1 MNGMLEDKVA
11 LITGAASG
19 IGLATAQLFARQ
31 GAKVVM
37 ADVNTSGGHD
47 AAEGIRAEGGDAM
60 FVRTDVG
67 RMSEVQALVEKT
79 LAQYGGRLDIIH
91 SNAAA
96 YTMGNAVETSEAEW
110 DQTLAVCL
118 KATWMLA
125 HFGVPAMLAGGGGA
139 IVITG
144 SVHAIRG
151 YANNTAYQ
159 ASKGG
164 LLALTRAMAA
174 DFSPTIRVNAILPG
188 AVVTGLWAKST
199 AEQRERTAQMCPL
212 KRNGQPEDIAQ
223 VALFLASNMS
233 SYMSGE
239 ALVVDGGLSSV
250 IQLPPDLARSRRP
263 DR

>member
-1 MNGMLEDKVA
+1 MTGLLEAKVA

-19 IGLATAQLFARQ
+19 IGRATAQLFARQ
-31 GAKVVM
+31 GAKVVL
-37 ADVNTSGGHD
+37 ADVTTSGGES
-47 AAEGIRAEGGDAM
+47 AAQRIRAEGEAI

-79 LAQYGGRLDIIH
+79 LAQYGRLDIIH

-96 YTMGNAVETSEAEW
+96 YSLGNAVELSETDW
-110 DQTLAVCL
+110 DRTLAVCL

-151 YANNTAYQ
+151 YANHTAYQ

-174 DFSPTIRVNAILPG
+174 DFAPTIRVNAILPG
-188 AVVTGLWAKST
+188 AVMTGLSAHLT
-199 AEQRERTAQMCPL
+199 AEQRHKVAQMCPL
-212 KRNGQPEDIAQ
+212 KRNASPEDIAQ
-223 VALFLASNMS
+223 VALFLASDMS
-233 SYMSGE
+233 NYMTGE

-250 IQLPPDLARSRRP
+250 IQIPPDL
-263 DR
+263 

>member
-1 MNGMLEDKVA
+1 MNGLLQTKVA

-19 IGLATAQLFARQ
+19 IGRATAQLFARH
-31 GAKVVM
+31 GAKVVL
-37 ADVNTSGGHD
+37 ADVTTAVGEE
-47 AAEGIRAEGGDAM
+47 AVQGIRAEGGDAI

-67 RMSEVQALVEKT
+67 QMNEVQALVEKT
-79 LAQYGGRLDIIH
+79 LALYGRLDIIH

-96 YTMGNAVETSEAEW
+96 YTMGNAVETNEDEW
-110 DQTLAVCL
+110 DRTLAVCL

-151 YANNTAYQ
+151 YAKNTAYQ

-174 DFSPTIRVNAILPG
+174 DFAPAIRVNIILPG

-199 AEQRERTAQMCPL
+199 AAQRERIAQMCPL
-212 KRNGQPEDIAQ
+212 KRNAQPEDIAQ
-223 VALFLASNMS
+223 VALFLASGMS
-233 SYMSGE
+233 SYMTGE
-239 ALVVDGGLSSV
+239 ALVVDGGLTSV
-250 IQLPPDLARSRRP
+250 IQIPPDL
-263 DR
+263 

>member
-1 MNGMLEDKVA
+1 MNGLLQTKVA

-19 IGLATAQLFARQ
+19 IGRATAQLFARH
-31 GAKVVM
+31 GAKVVL
-37 ADVNTSGGHD
+37 ADVTTAVGEE
-47 AAEGIRAEGGDAM
+47 AVQGIRAEGGDAI

-67 RMSEVQALVEKT
+67 QMSEVQALVEKT
-79 LAQYGGRLDIIH
+79 LALYGRLDIIH

-96 YTMGNAVETSEAEW
+96 YTMGNAVETNEDEW
-110 DQTLAVCL
+110 DRTLAVCL

-125 HFGVPAMLAGGGGA
+125 HFGVPAMLVGGGGA

-151 YANNTAYQ
+151 YAKNTAYQ

-174 DFSPTIRVNAILPG
+174 DFAPAIRVNIILPG

-199 AEQRERTAQMCPL
+199 AAQRERIAQMCPL
-212 KRNGQPEDIAQ
+212 KRNAQPDDIAQ
-223 VALFLASNMS
+223 VALFLASSMS
-233 SYMSGE
+233 SYMTGE
-239 ALVVDGGLSSV
+239 ALVVDGGLTSV
-250 IQLPPDLARSRRP
+250 IQIPPDL
-263 DR
+263 

>member
-1 MNGMLEDKVA
+1 MTGMLQDKVA

-19 IGLATAQLFARQ
+19 IGRATAQLFARQ
-31 GAKVVM
+31 GAKVVL
-37 ADVNTSGGHD
+37 ADVTT
-47 AAEGIRAEGGDAM
+47 AAGEEAAQGIRAEGGDAI

-67 RMSEVQALVEKT
+67 QMNEVQALVEKT
-79 LAQYGGRLDIIH
+79 LALYGRLDIIH

-96 YTMGNAVETSEAEW
+96 YTMGNAVETNEDEW
-110 DQTLAVCL
+110 DGTLAVCL

-151 YANNTAYQ
+151 YAKNTAYQ

-174 DFSPTIRVNAILPG
+174 DFAPTIRVNIILPG

-199 AEQRERTAQMCPL
+199 AAQRERTAQMCPL
-212 KRNGQPEDIAQ
+212 KRNAQPEDIAQ
-223 VALFLASNMS
+223 VALFLASGMS
-233 SYMSGE
+233 SYMTGE

-250 IQLPPDLARSRRP
+250 IQIPPDL
-263 DR
+263 

>member
-1 MNGMLEDKVA
+1 MTGLLETQVA

-19 IGLATAQLFARQ
+19 IGRATAQLFARQ
-31 GAKVVM
+31 GAKVVL
-37 ADVNTSGGHD
+37 ADRT
-47 AAEGIRAEGGDAM
+47 AAAGEEAAQGIRAEGGDAI
-60 FVRTDVG
+60 FVQTDIG
-67 RMSEVQALVEKT
+67 QMSEVQALVEKT
-79 LAQYGGRLDIIH
+79 LAHYGRLDIIH

-96 YTMGNAVETSEAEW
+96 YTMGDAVETSEDEW
-110 DQTLAVCL
+110 DRTLAVCL

-125 HFGVPAMLAGGGGA
+125 HFGVPAILAGGGGA

-151 YANNTAYQ
+151 YAKNTAYQ

-174 DFSPTIRVNAILPG
+174 DFAPTVRVNIILPG

-212 KRNGQPEDIAQ
+212 KRNAQPEDIAQ
-223 VALFLASNMS
+223 VALFLASGMS
-233 SYMSGE
+233 SYMTGE
-239 ALVVDGGLSSV
+239 ALVVDGGLTSV
-250 IQLPPDLARSRRP
+250 IQIPPDL
-263 DR
+263 

>member
-1 MNGMLEDKVA
+1 MNGLLQTKVA

-19 IGLATAQLFARQ
+19 IGRATAQLFARQ
-31 GAKVVM
+31 GAKVVL
-37 ADVNTSGGHD
+37 ADVTTAVGEE
-47 AAEGIRAEGGDAM
+47 AVQGIRAEGGDAI

-67 RMSEVQALVEKT
+67 QMNEVQALVEKT
-79 LAQYGGRLDIIH
+79 LALYGRLDIIH

-96 YTMGNAVETSEAEW
+96 YTMGNAVETNEDEW
-110 DQTLAVCL
+110 DRTLAVCL

-151 YANNTAYQ
+151 YAKNTAYQ

-174 DFSPTIRVNAILPG
+174 DFAPAIRVNIILPG

-199 AEQRERTAQMCPL
+199 AAQRERTAQMCPL
-212 KRNGQPEDIAQ
+212 KRNAQPEDIAQ
-223 VALFLASNMS
+223 VALFLASGMS
-233 SYMSGE
+233 SYMTGE
-239 ALVVDGGLSSV
+239 ALVVDGGLTSV
-250 IQLPPDLARSRRP
+250 IQIPPDL
-263 DR
+263 

>member
-1 MNGMLEDKVA
+1 MAGLLQDKVA

-19 IGLATAQLFARQ
+19 IGRATAQLFARQ
-31 GAKVVM
+31 GAKVMM
-37 ADVNTSGGHD
+37 ADVSASSGEE
-47 AAEGIRAEGGDAM
+47 AAQGIRAEGGQAI
-60 FVRTDVG
+60 FVRTNVG
-67 RMSEVQALVEKT
+67 QMNEVKALVERT
-79 LAQYGGRLDIIH
+79 LAEYGRLDVIH

-118 KATWMLA
+118 KAAWMLA

-151 YANNTAYQ
+151 YAHHTAYQ
-159 ASKGG
+159 VSKGG

-174 DFSPTIRVNAILPG
+174 DFAPTIRVNTILPG
-188 AVVTGLWAKST
+188 AVMTGLSAHLT
-199 AEQRERTAQMCPL
+199 AEQREKVAQMCPL
-212 KRNGQPEDIAQ
+212 KRNSQPEEIAQ
-223 VALFLASNMS
+223 VALFLASSMS
-233 SYMSGE
+233 SYMTGE

-250 IQLPPDLARSRRP
+250 IQIPSDL
-263 DR
+263 